1 MNKFLPLLLCLLLS
15 IFTLPR
21 ATKPRQTNI
30 PSGKTTHKEP
40 SRQEADGKMLF
51 DDANTDEH
59 RDDNDSTEV
68 PSSADGENANN
79 DGNDDASG
87 DQNAGDD
94 GTADDDGSDD
104 VGGGESQ

>member
-15 IFTLPR
+15 IFTAAR
-21 ATKPRQTNI
+21 ATKPTQTTI
-30 PSGKTTHKEP
+30 PSTKTTHKEP
-40 SRQEADGKMLF
+40 SGQEADGKILF